1 MKKAPASAKIVKRA
15 TSKFNTVCCKMER
28 KPYDMND
35 VVKAEYSTLDE
46 CIVVKNI
53 YVDDYQWK
61 KVTSDFFEDWAMW
74 DKIGG
79 SLEINGTYL
88 TMVCKLINEDTGE
101 CVYVNTEGYDYARYV
116 GLELK

>member
-1 MKKAPASAKIVKRA
+1 MQKAPAKVIKRA
-15 TSKFNTVCCKMER
+15 TSKFNTIYCNMCR
-28 KPYDMND
+28 KPYDINA
-35 VVKAEYSTLDE
+35 VAKKEYSALQE
-46 CIVVKNI
+46 CIVIKNI
-53 YVDDYQWK
+53 YVDEDTWW
-61 KVTSDFFEDWAMW
+61 KVTSDFYKDWAMW

-88 TMVCKLINEDTGE
+88 TMVCKLINHDKGE

>member
-1 MKKAPASAKIVKRA
+1 MQKAPGKAKQIA
-15 TSKFNTVCCKMER
+15 TSKFNTIYCKMER
-28 KPYDMND
+28 KPYNMKD
-35 VVKAEYSTLDE
+35 VVEAEFSTLDE

-53 YVDDYQWK
+53 YVENAQWK
-61 KVTSDFFEDWAMW
+61 KVTSDFYEDWAMW

-116 GLELK
+116 GLEVK